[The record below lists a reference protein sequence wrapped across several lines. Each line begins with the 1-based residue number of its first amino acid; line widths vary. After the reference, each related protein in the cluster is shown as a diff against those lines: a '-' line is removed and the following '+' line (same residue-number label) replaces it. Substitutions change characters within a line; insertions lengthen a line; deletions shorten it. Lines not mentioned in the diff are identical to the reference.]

1 MSALEDQL
9 LWQPQAVATRGH
21 LLKGKLVVASV
32 VCLALV
38 WVVVPALLLA
48 QGDLNLEELADRSQ
62 ALTDRV
68 DALEALW
75 IDSEP
80 RVKADGSCINGSAG
94 GFRDATVP
102 NYKTAFDAWPD
113 TGGMRVFAVN
123 HDPESGI
130 VGLQYEKISDDEF
143 VAEFWQG
150 CEFLASTDWWSG
162 EWRDEQFRM
171 P

>member
-1 MSALEDQL
+1 M
-9 LWQPQAVATRGH
+9 
-21 LLKGKLVVASV
+21 
-32 VCLALV
+32 CLAFV
-38 WVVVPALLLA
+38 WVVGPALLLA

-62 ALTDRV
+62 VLTDRV

-113 TGGMRVFAVN
+113 TGSMRVFAVN

-150 CEFLASTDWWSG
+150 CEFLASTDWWSALLQSRCYG
-162 EWRDEQFRM
+162 WRRVRGMRLPPSGLRARFR
-171 P
+171 PCRGPLG